1 MSIREGLR
9 MNMLQLAETPHVY
22 LETALV
28 GDALRE
34 MNRHG
39 LGICCLI
46 SKDMKLVG
54 CFTDGDLRRLI
65 SNQQKPFAALIMDD
79 LSDYS
84 TPNPLCITEEDDEG
98 QILMVMA
105 ENRVSDLPVVTSD
118 RTLIGLANIHNV
130 LREQDSEVIYRN

>member
-1 MSIREGLR
+1 MSMSNKDGFMKIL
-9 MNMLQLAETPHVY
+9 NLSETPHVS
-22 LETALV
+22 LDTALV

-39 LGICCLI
+39 LGICCVV
-46 SKDMKLVG
+46 SSSMKLVG

-84 TPNPLCITEEDDEG
+84 TTHPLCIREEDSPEH
-98 QILMVMA
+98 ILALMA
-105 ENRVSDLPVVTSD
+105 KNRISDLPVVSSD
-118 RTLIGLANIHNV
+118 QRLIGLANIHNV
-130 LREQDSEVIYRN
+130 LRYASNA